1 MIQLQEI
8 NKIYQGKD
16 IETCALKN
24 IDLHIERGEYIA
36 IVGTSGS
43 GKTTLLN
50 ILGAMMHP
58 TSGKYLYEDT
68 EVTALS
74 QRDFNQFRKKNV
86 SFVFQNFEL
95 MDRYTVYENVEM
107 PLLARGIKQRKKT
120 INKYLEMLHIDHL
133 SSKTPNCLSGGEKQR
148 CAIAR
153 ALAAGT
159 DLILADEPTGA
170 LDSRTTDTILEVFD
184 EIHKLGKTIILIT
197 HDQNVANHCDRI
209 LRLEDGQLIV

>member
-24 IDLHIERGEYIA
+24 IDLYIERGEYIA